1 MNIQSFKI
9 RAARVPMS
17 EPHKTSSAIINVC
30 PVVTI
35 SAQTDEGVRGDGI
48 IFTYADVFLKAVH
61 TLATSIAPMLEGQEL
76 NPTAN
81 TDMLHDRFKLLGTQ
95 GMMGMVLS
103 GFDMALWDAKA
114 RAEGKALSSL
124 LGGATLP
131 VVPYANVG
139 FDGVK
144 GSAEGAG
151 KFAAIGFKA
160 VKAKIGYETIAD
172 DLAVIRAMRE
182 AVGPNVELMVDYNQ
196 SLSIDEARTRLHA
209 LESEGL
215 AWVEEPILSHDFKNY
230 AALQKGTTTPLQAGE
245 NWWGP
250 ADFQTAF
257 DLGTSGLIMPDAQK
271 CGGVTGWMRIAKIAE
286 QNNAK
291 VSSHLW
297 PEVSAQLLSVTP
309 TAHWLEY
316 ADWFNPV
323 IREPLKIENGIAI
336 FDHVIGSG
344 VELNDEALAIYAA

>member
-1 MNIQSFKI
+1 MKIQSFTI
-9 RAARVPMS
+9 RAARLPMA

-30 PVVTI
+30 PVVTV
-35 SAQTDEGVRGDGI
+35 SVLTDEGVRGDGI
-48 IFTYADVFLKAVH
+48 IFTYADVFLKTVH
-61 TLATSIAPMLEGQEL
+61 TLATTIAPMLEGQEL
-76 NPTAN
+76 NPSAI

-114 RAEGKALSSL
+114 RAEGKALSAL
-124 LGGATLP
+124 LGGATQS
-131 VVPYANVG
+131 VIPYANVG

-151 KFAAIGFKA
+151 KFAASGFKA
-160 VKAKIGYETIAD
+160 VKAKIGYETVAD
-172 DLAVIRAMRE
+172 DIAVIRAMRD

-196 SLSIDEARTRLHA
+196 SLSVDEARTRLHT

-215 AWVEEPILSHDFKNY
+215 AWVEEPVLSHDFKNY
-230 AALQKGTTTPLQAGE
+230 AALQKETTIPLQAGE

-250 ADFQTAF
+250 SDFQTAF
-257 DLGTSGLIMPDAQK
+257 DLGTTGLIMPDAQK
-271 CGGVTGWMRIAKIAE
+271 CGGVTGWMRIAKLAE

-297 PEVSAQLLSVTP
+297 PEASAQLLSVTP
-309 TAHWLEY
+309 TAHFLEY

-323 IREPLKIENGIAI
+323 IREPLKIENGIAVI
-336 FDHVIGSG
+336 DHVIGTG
-344 VELNDEALAIYAA
+344 VELNDQALATYAA